1 MDRIEQFCETLDSV
15 YEQGEPEAVEKFLL
29 QIRDDARTQQ
39 DRWLMLTVQNELGA
53 FYRGA
58 GRYAESLEAFAD
70 AAEEV
75 KALCG
80 PAGEEYANILNNMAG
95 TYRLLHRGEQAE
107 KLFLQAMEVYQN
119 AGLQDSC
126 SYTSVLNN
134 LSLVYQETGELDKA
148 IYYLEQALH
157 QIAEHPERQQE
168 LAITYNNLTTL
179 YYAAGDSE
187 KAFQCAMRAMQAYER
202 CPEGERVHYAAV
214 LNSLAGYFYGQ
225 GDWQQALDLY
235 RKSAH
240 YTLRFFGENE
250 EYGITFQNMHWAYK
264 KLGNHEAAI
273 GCLQKAAEVY
283 TKLFGA
289 ESDRT
294 QAVTQE
300 LHRLQESI
308 CG

>member
-15 YEQGEPEAVEKFLL
+15 YERGEPEAVEKFLL

-39 DRWLMLTVQNELGA
+39 DRWMMLTVQNELGA

-95 TYRLLHRGEQAE
+95 TYRLLRRSEQAE

-119 AGLQDSC
+119 AGLQDSY

-157 QIAEHPERQQE
+157 QIAEQPERQQE

-179 YYAAGDSE
+179 YYAAGD
-187 KAFQCAMRAMQAYER
+187 
-202 CPEGERVHYAAV
+202 
-214 LNSLAGYFYGQ
+214 
-225 GDWQQALDLY
+225 
-235 RKSAH
+235 
-240 YTLRFFGENE
+240 
-250 EYGITFQNMHWAYK
+250 
-264 KLGNHEAAI
+264 
-273 GCLQKAAEVY
+273 
-283 TKLFGA
+283 
-289 ESDRT
+289 
-294 QAVTQE
+294 
-300 LHRLQESI
+300 
-308 CG
+308 